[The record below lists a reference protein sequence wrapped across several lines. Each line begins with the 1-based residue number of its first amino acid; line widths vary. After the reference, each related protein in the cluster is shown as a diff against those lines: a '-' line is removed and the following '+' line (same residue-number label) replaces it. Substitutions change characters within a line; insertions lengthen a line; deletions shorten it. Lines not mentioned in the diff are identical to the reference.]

1 MKEMEQNV
9 HEEFR
14 RAMQEAYWSW
24 EPEVKDWEIPKPDLS
39 FLDDME
45 WDEEEDAEAEEKE
58 PLQMVQ
64 EQELDL
70 SFLESKPAKKRHFSV
85 SARRAAA
92 VALAVLVTGGAAG
105 YLLQSEPAYG
115 VKQAFLNV
123 KHLFSPDSKYVDTD
137 TGEERLDIE
146 READIQKGS
155 AIVPEVYIPQYI
167 PEGFSFEKGTFSN
180 SKEIEYTE
188 YLYVN
193 GKRKIAIDIDKA
205 HETADVSLAG
215 DPYTTKSGKEVYLE
229 EEPDLVIV
237 TYIKDL
243 YIFSVDGAITKEE
256 AIKILDS
263 LQLME

>member
-1 MKEMEQNV
+1 MEEMEKNV

-14 RAMQEAYWSW
+14 RAMQEAYWSC
-24 EPEVKDWEIPKPDLS
+24 EPKLEEWEIPQPDLS

-45 WDEEEDAEAEEKE
+45 WEEDEASEDKE
-58 PLQMVQ
+58 PLQIVM
-64 EQELDL
+64 EREMDL
-70 SFLESKPAKKRHFSV
+70 SFLGSEQTKKRHFSV
-85 SARRAAA
+85 SAKRAAVIA
-92 VALAVLVTGGAAG
+92 FAVLITGSTIG
-105 YLLQSEPAYG
+105 YMLQSETAYG

-123 KHLFSPDSKYVDTD
+123 KHMFSPNSKYADLD
-137 TGEERLDIE
+137 TGEERLDIVQ
-146 READIQKGS
+146 EADIKKGS
-155 AIVPEVYIPQYI
+155 TIVPEVYIPQYI

-205 HETADVSLAG
+205 HETADVSIAG

-229 EEPDLVIV
+229 EEPDLVTV

-256 AIKILDS
+256 AIKILDN